1 MANKSEIFANLKIP
15 KSSDI
20 TLAVLARTLRG
31 KAANP
36 TWIKA
41 HISELVAGVQIDAY
55 EDFKKHQLRAAPMAI
70 ADAVVDGLASRV
82 SRQDVRKAIKRT
94 FPELNGFFLS
104 LTQSRRSRAGDSF
117 QVVMN
122 ELLRRLGYPFTPKPQ
137 LDGNPDLVLPSKAHY
152 ERSPM
157 DCVVLTL
164 KTTLRERWRQV
175 VTEGAKGTHFYL
187 ATIDEKLS
195 AKELREMKAKKVVV
209 IVPKSTKRKLYAR
222 HDNVVSFE
230 DFIEDHLDHRM
241 KLWKKQG
248 FIARRGKSWVYRPKR
263 HTG

>member
-20 TLAVLARTLRG
+20 TLGVLARTLRG
-31 KAANP
+31 KAASP

-41 HISELVAGVQIDAY
+41 HISELVAGVQIAAY
-55 EDFKKHQLRAAPMAI
+55 KDFKKHQLRAAPIAI
-70 ADAVVDGLASRV
+70 ADAVVEGLARRV
-82 SRQDVRKAIKRT
+82 SREDVRKAIKRA
-94 FPELNGFFLS
+94 FPELNAFFLS

-195 AKELREMKAKKVVV
+195 AKELGEMSAKKVFVV
-209 IVPKSTKRKLYAR
+209 VPQSAKEGRYSA
-222 HDNVVSFE
+222 HDNVLSFE

-248 FIARRGKSWVYRPKR
+248 CIARRGNAWVYKPKGR
-263 HTG
+263 TS

>member
-1 MANKSEIFANLKIP
+1 MAKPSQMFKNLKIP
-15 KSSDI
+15 TSSAI
-20 TLAVLARTLRG
+20 TTAVLARTLRG
-31 KAANP
+31 KKAKPA
-36 TWIKA
+36 WLKA
-41 HISELVAGVQIDAY
+41 HFSELVANVQAEAY
-55 EDFKKHQLRAAPMAI
+55 DDFKKHQIKAAPKAI
-70 ADAVVDGLASRV
+70 ADAVACRLKGVV
-82 SRQDVRKAIKRT
+82 SIRDVRKAIKRA
-94 FPELNGFFLS
+94 FPELNAFFLS

-195 AKELREMKAKKVVV
+195 AKELGEMSAKKVFVV
-209 IVPKSTKRKLYAR
+209 VPQSAKEGRYSA
-222 HDNVVSFE
+222 HDNVLSFE

-248 FIARRGKSWVYRPKR
+248 CIARRGNAWVYKPKGR
-263 HTG
+263 TS